1 MDYLEQQETRKDGR
15 GTSKLLV
22 SKSVLVK
29 SFQGTHQLSPFKLY
43 FCPQNRTSK
52 TDKSADDNFF

>member
-1 MDYLEQQETRKDGR
+1 MDYLEQQETRKDGS

-22 SKSVLVK
+22 SEYVLVK
-29 SFQGTHQLSPFKLY
+29 SFQDTCQLSPFKSY

-52 TDKSADDNFF
+52 TDKSAGDNFF